1 MFQDA
6 DKFLLSVHG
15 AEEIAR
21 ARKKSFFVRH
31 KASMEVRKKYQPS
44 RQVLGQGAFGVVLKF
59 VTKEEPKTDVAV
71 KIIRKERVNANQ
83 MQIMKDEIAIMSRFD
98 HAHVIKHIESY
109 EDENYVFMIMEA
121 LCDSVELQS
130 IL

>member
-1 MFQDA
+1 M
-6 DKFLLSVHG
+6 HG

-83 MQIMKDEIAIMSRFD
+83 M
-98 HAHVIKHIESY
+98 
-109 EDENYVFMIMEA
+109 
-121 LCDSVELQS
+121 
-130 IL
+130 